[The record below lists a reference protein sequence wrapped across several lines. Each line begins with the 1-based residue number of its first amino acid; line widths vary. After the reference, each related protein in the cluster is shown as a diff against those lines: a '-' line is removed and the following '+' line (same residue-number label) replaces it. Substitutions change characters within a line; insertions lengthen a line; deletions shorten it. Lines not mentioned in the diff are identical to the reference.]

1 MFNIKRYFA
10 NFTLSKTAQKNL
22 GYVFYGLSIN
32 VHVKRTTTTVQ
43 HIWFYL
49 KKVVLRGSKLTIFH
63 YANIL
68 SANVKELK
76 LSENINFKRTFI
88 TKCVKFQNDWYINDK

>member
-1 MFNIKRYFA
+1 MQETLAFLFNIKIHFA
-10 NFTLSKTAQKNL
+10 NFTLSRSAQKNL
-22 GYVFYGLSIN
+22 GYVFYGLS
-32 VHVKRTTTTVQ
+32 VDVYVKRTTTTVQ

-49 KKVVLRGSKLTIFH
+49 KKVVFRGSKLTIFH

-76 LSENINFKRTFI
+76 LSQKNNFKRTLI
-88 TKCVKFQNDWYINDK
+88 TKCVKF